1 MVGSPLSSKDEYE
14 MFWIRRDDFGIGFFL
29 ERRKPRFV

>member
-14 MFWIRRDDFGIGFFL
+14 MFWIRRDDFGIGFFFG
-29 ERRKPRFV
+29 ETQATFR